1 MREEFDHIVIGA
13 GMGGLAAACL
23 LVKKG
28 RRVLL
33 LEAHT
38 AAGGCV
44 SYFARKRFLFDAGA
58 TTLSGMG
65 HEQPVQRLLRTLG
78 LDLPVRRCDPGM
90 IVHTAGGAI
99 PRWSDPERWSE
110 TAARTFGGARQRA
123 FWSKVREVSSEG
135 WRASAA
141 LPFLPLDSI
150 SAVASL
156 PGALR
161 FAPLGRHLFRSV
173 GDVLRELGLGDDRR
187 FRSFI
192 AEQLLITAQSD
203 PDDTPFLVGAMGL
216 EYPADTWYVD
226 GGLNALARAMQQWF
240 TENGGTLM
248 LRTAALSVQTGPV
261 HAVTTDT
268 KRVFHARSVISNA
281 TGWSNRELFPSM
293 QRFFDKEYAGLAG
306 WGAFT
311 LYVGLRNEFDDG
323 GSPFHQIITDEPLP
337 VTGGRSFFLS
347 FSHPQDASRAPE
359 GYRTLTVSTHVPD
372 PHRWREL
379 PEREIAERKQAL
391 TDAALAIIGLHL
403 PGFAGAEK
411 PVVMTGTPVTF
422 EHFTRRPFGQVG
434 GIPHSMHRPLFAWPG
449 WRTGTKGVSLVGDTV
464 YPGQGIPGVFL
475 GALNLVRALES

>member
-1 MREEFDHIVIGA
+1 MRDEFDHIVIGA

-38 AAGGCV
+38 STGGCV
-44 SYFARKRFLFDAGA
+44 SHFARKKFLFDAGA

-65 HEQPVQRLLRTLG
+65 HEQPVQRLLRTLA

-90 IVHTAGGAI
+90 VVHTAGGTV
-99 PRWSDPERWSE
+99 PRWSDPERWDE
-110 TAARTFGGARQRA
+110 TAVHAFGGTRQRA
-123 FWSKVREVSSEG
+123 FWSTVRSVSSEG

-141 LPFLPLDSI
+141 LPFLPLDSL
-150 SAVASL
+150 SAAASF
-156 PGALR
+156 PAALR

-173 GDVLRELGLGDDRR
+173 GDVLREHGLGDDRR

-192 AEQLLITAQSD
+192 AEQLLITAQSGT
-203 PDDTPFLVGAMGL
+203 DDTPFLVGAMGL

-226 GGLNALARAMQQWF
+226 GGLNALARTMQKWF
-240 TENGGTLM
+240 TDNGGTLL
-248 LRTAALSVQTGPV
+248 LRTAAQSVQTGPV
-261 HAVTTDT
+261 HTVVTDT
-268 KRVFHARSVISNA
+268 KRTFHARSVISNA

-293 QRFFDKEYAGLAG
+293 QRFFDKEYAGLGG

-337 VTGGRSFFLS
+337 FTGGRSIFLS
-347 FSHPQDASRAPE
+347 FSHPGDPSRAPE

-372 PHRWREL
+372 PHRWRAL
-379 PEREIAERKQAL
+379 PEREVSERKLAL
-391 TDAALAIIGLHL
+391 TDAVLALIGRHVT
-403 PGFAGAEK
+403 GFAAAEK
-411 PVVMTGTPVTF
+411 PVVMTGTPSTF
-422 EHFTRRPFGQVG
+422 EYFTRRPFGQVG
-434 GIPHSMHRPLFAWPG
+434 GIPHSMHRPLITRQG
-449 WRTGTKGVSLVGDTV
+449 WRTPTKGVTLVGDTV
-464 YPGQGIPGVFL
+464 YPGQGVPGVFL
-475 GALNLVRALES
+475 GALNLVRALEP